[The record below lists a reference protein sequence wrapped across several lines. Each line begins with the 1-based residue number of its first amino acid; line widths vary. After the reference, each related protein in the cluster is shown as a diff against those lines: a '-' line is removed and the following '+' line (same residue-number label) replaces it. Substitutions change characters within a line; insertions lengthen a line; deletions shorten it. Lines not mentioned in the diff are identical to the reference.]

1 MFGVGLAEGLA
12 RKRGGAQIGRH
23 MHFGDLHIGGWLG
36 PALIGGVVLFQVYV
50 TYRLWRSNA
59 FEKAQK
65 VAQSKLVWLLPMLG
79 AVIVF
84 SVLMDEEKHA
94 RGDTDGGT
102 HLRS

>member
-1 MFGVGLAEGLA
+1 MQFGE
-12 RKRGGAQIGRH
+12 
-23 MHFGDLHIGGWLG
+23 LHIGGWLG
-36 PALIGGVVLFQVYV
+36 PALVVGVVLFQVYV

-94 RGDTDGGT
+94 QGDTDGDT